1 MRRRGF
7 PFSEKLL
14 RAGRATLLHQHSS
27 RSPQPSFRG
36 CFRPSS
42 SVGCAAFFLSY
53 SGSGEV
59 IHRLARCQR
68 TPIRS
73 RVVRIVSPETRFLV
87 SPSSKLT
94 SAAISKV
101 HKLLCLSKLLGL
113 L

>member
-27 RSPQPSFRG
+27 RKPATQLPGLFSAILISRLRRLFSLILRIWRG
-36 CFRPSS
+36 DPPL
-42 SVGCAAFFLSY
+42 GPLPAHPHPLK
-53 SGSGEV
+53 SGPDSLPRNSLFGK
-59 IHRLARCQR
+59 
-68 TPIRS
+68 
-73 RVVRIVSPETRFLV
+73 
-87 SPSSKLT
+87 PSSKLT